1 MKPSIEEKISC
12 AMVFEKCSKSLD
24 QKDKRILSVYDHKT
38 ICVDCKEAEEG
49 RPDYAEVSKDMIN
62 QCLVETEQQWADPEN
77 FCFYHFNYF
86 LGLPAHI
93 IIYHQR

>member
-12 AMVFEKCSKSLD
+12 AMVCEKCSKILD

-38 ICVDCKEAEEG
+38 ICVDCKKAEEG
-49 RPDYAEVSKDMIN
+49 RPDYAQVSKDMIN
-62 QCLVETEQQWADPEN
+62 QCLVDTEQQWADPEN

-86 LGLPAHI
+86 TC
-93 IIYHQR
+93 